1 MALRSDWSDR
11 PCPIAR
17 GIDALGDP
25 WVLLVLR
32 ELLSGARRFDEIREQ
47 LEVAD
52 NILAKRLAYMV
63 EAGLAERE
71 PYREGKRPR
80 YEYIPTAAAADAL
93 PILHAYAL
101 WAEKHTPSDS
111 PTRRLVIVCRGCGEE
126 SSEGGTCSACGR
138 RLTTDTVSWIRPT
151 SPDRR
156 PRHLVDTGEDRAA
169 DPRRRA
175 EPAT

>member
-32 ELLSGARRFDEIREQ
+32 ELLSGGRRFDEIREQ
-47 LEVAD
+47 MEVAD
-52 NILAKRLAYMV
+52 NILAKRLTYMV
-63 EAGLAERE
+63 EAGLVRRV

-80 YEYIPTAAAADAL
+80 YEYVPTAAAADAL

-101 WAEKHTPSDS
+101 WAEKHTPTEDL
-111 PTRRLVIVCRGCGEE
+111 TRRLVIICRACGEE
-126 SSEGGTCSACGR
+126 SKGSETCSECGR
-138 RLTTDTVSWIRPT
+138 KLTSDNVSWIRPT
-151 SPDRR
+151 SPDR
-156 PRHLVDTGEDRAA
+156 
-169 DPRRRA
+169 
-175 EPAT
+175 EPAPLLAPGEGEGA